1 MSYNAITLATL
12 KTRLA
17 ERYES
22 SAFWTGE
29 EARLAINEG
38 LRFWNL
44 LTGTWKTRITLDTAA
59 STWEYAL
66 PASMLYRMRVE
77 WDGHPL
83 SPSGLF
89 DLDYGRPSWM
99 TETTAS
105 GGSVPTQP
113 IIWAPI
119 SLQLIAIWPSDAV
132 PHHTLTLDGVANT
145 PILVA
150 DGDFLDLGEE
160 TVSLLLDYALHVLS
174 FTRGGIWF
182 QATMPALQRF
192 LTAAAEE
199 NRLIKTSQIYRR
211 MMGLDLHRKYQ
222 PLSDPEIPV
231 LLGGSQG

>member
-1 MSYNAITLATL
+1 MAYQSLTLATL

-17 ERYES
+17 ERYEGS
-22 SAFWTGE
+22 PFWTAPE
-29 EARLAINEG
+29 ETAAINEG
-38 LRFWNL
+38 LRFLNL
-44 LTGTWKTRITLDTAA
+44 LTGFWKTRITLDTAA

-77 WDGHPL
+77 YDGHPL

-89 DLDYGRPSWM
+89 DLDYGRPTWM

-105 GGSVPTQP
+105 GGDVPTRP
-113 IIWAPI
+113 TIWVPI

-150 DGDFLDLGEE
+150 DGDYLDLGDEQ
-160 TVSLLLDYALHVLS
+160 VSLLLDYALHVLS
-174 FTRGGIWF
+174 FTRGGVWF

-192 LTAAAEE
+192 LAAAAEE

-211 MMGLDLHRKYQ
+211 MMGLDVHRKYQ

-231 LLGGSQG
+231 LLGGAQ